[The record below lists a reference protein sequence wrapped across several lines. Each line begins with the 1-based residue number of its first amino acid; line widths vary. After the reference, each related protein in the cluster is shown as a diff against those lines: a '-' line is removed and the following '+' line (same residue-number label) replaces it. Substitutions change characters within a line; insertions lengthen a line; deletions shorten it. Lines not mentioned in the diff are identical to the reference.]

1 MPTVALKMSSVRI
14 TSRYGPRILNGRTN
28 VHKGVDFAFGSGVAV
43 SSWGDGIVV
52 ESAKHYEYGYY
63 VRVSH
68 ASGIVTSY
76 HSLLAKGKPVGTVVN
91 MGETI
96 GFAGKSALGATG
108 PHLHA
113 GLWINGNHVD
123 PLKYLKQGQVV
134 YLTLNGGALSTGNS
148 APFDN
153 SPKPTP
159 KPDAEEE
166 APIKEKEQDLDMA
179 GTLYRISTGQGS
191 GGIYWQDAPNEPLLP
206 LDYTQYE
213 AYAHQGYKFIEGKD
227 AMTIQALQ
235 RRVGVYEL
243 DAKYGRKIVAK
254 DGEYSHKGFKVW
266 LPG

>member
-14 TSRYGPRILNGRTN
+14 TSKYGPRILNGRVN
-28 VHKGVDFAFGSGVAV
+28 VHKGVDFAFGSGVPV
-43 SSWGDGIVV
+43 SSWGDGIIT
-52 ESAKHYEYGYY
+52 ESARHYEYGYY
-63 VRVSH
+63 VRVAH
-68 ASGIVTSY
+68 AAGIVTSY
-76 HSLLAKGKPVGTVVN
+76 HSLLSLGKPVGTVVN
-91 MGETI
+91 MGETV
-96 GFAGKSALGATG
+96 GLAGKSALGTTG

-123 PLKYLKQGQVV
+123 PMKYLKQGQVV
-134 YLTLNGGALSTGNS
+134 YLTLSGGNLSTTDH

-153 SPKPTP
+153 TPKPTP
-159 KPDAEEE
+159 KPEGDE
-166 APIKEKEQDLDMA
+166 AGPIEKKEQDLDMA

-213 AYAHQGYKFIEGKD
+213 TYANQGYKYVDGKD

-243 DAKYGRKIVAK
+243 DPTYGRKLEAK
-254 DGEYSHKGFKVW
+254 PGEYSHNGFKVW